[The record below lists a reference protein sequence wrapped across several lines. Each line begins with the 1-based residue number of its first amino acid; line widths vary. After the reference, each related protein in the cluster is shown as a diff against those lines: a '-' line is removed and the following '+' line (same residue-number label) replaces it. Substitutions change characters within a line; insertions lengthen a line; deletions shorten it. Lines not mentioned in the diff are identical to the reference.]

1 MVRDMNNRK
10 IAIIGCGYV
19 GAATAFTIMQ
29 SGLFSE
35 MVLLDVDR
43 KKAEGEA
50 MDIMHGM
57 PFAMPTK
64 IYAGDYDDIAD
75 SAIIVVT
82 AGCNQRPEESRLDL
96 VHKNIEIFRQIMG
109 EIAARDVEGI
119 LLIVSNP
126 VDILTY
132 AAWKFSGLPRH
143 RVIGSGT
150 VLDTARLKCM
160 LGGELGVDARSVHA
174 FIIGEHGDSELA
186 VFSSANVSRI
196 DLRDFY
202 DMCQPDEYQDD
213 TERIYD
219 QVKDSAYKIIESKK
233 ATYFGVAMAVCRICE
248 CIMRNEHSILTV
260 SGVVE
265 GQYGASDMAL
275 SLPCIVGAGGLEQII
290 QIELD
295 EKEDEQLQ
303 ESIRVLSQVLDEC
316 M

>member
-1 MVRDMNNRK
+1 MNNRK

-57 PFAMPTK
+57 PFAMPIK
-64 IYAGDYDDIAD
+64 IHAGDYDDIAD

-160 LGGELGVDARSVHA
+160 LGGELGVDARS
-174 FIIGEHGDSELA
+174 GEHGDSELA
-186 VFSSANVSRI
+186 VFSSANVSGI

-202 DMCQPDEYQDD
+202 DMCQPDEYQND

-295 EKEDEQLQ
+295 EKEDEQLE

>member
-1 MVRDMNNRK
+1 
-10 IAIIGCGYV
+10 
-19 GAATAFTIMQ
+19 
-29 SGLFSE
+29 
-35 MVLLDVDR
+35 
-43 KKAEGEA
+43 
-50 MDIMHGM
+50 
-57 PFAMPTK
+57 
-64 IYAGDYDDIAD
+64 
-75 SAIIVVT
+75 
-82 AGCNQRPEESRLDL
+82 
-96 VHKNIEIFRQIMG
+96 MG

-186 VFSSANVSRI
+186 VFSSANVSGI

-295 EKEDEQLQ
+295 EKEERAASGVDPCAEPG
-303 ESIRVLSQVLDEC
+303 VG
-316 M
+316 

>member
-43 KKAEGEA
+43 KKAAGEA

-57 PFAMPTK
+57 PFAMPIK
-64 IYAGDYDDIAD
+64 IHAGDYDDIAD

-186 VFSSANVSRI
+186 VFSSANVSGI

-202 DMCQPDEYQDD
+202 DMCQPDEYQND

-219 QVKDSAYKIIESKK
+219 
-233 ATYFGVAMAVCRICE
+233 
-248 CIMRNEHSILTV
+248 H
-260 SGVVE
+260 
-265 GQYGASDMAL
+265 
-275 SLPCIVGAGGLEQII
+275 
-290 QIELD
+290 
-295 EKEDEQLQ
+295 
-303 ESIRVLSQVLDEC
+303 
-316 M
+316 